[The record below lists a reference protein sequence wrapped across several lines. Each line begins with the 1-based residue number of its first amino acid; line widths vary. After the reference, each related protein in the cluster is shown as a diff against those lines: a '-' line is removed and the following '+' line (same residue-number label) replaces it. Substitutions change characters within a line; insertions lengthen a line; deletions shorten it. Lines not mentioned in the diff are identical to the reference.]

1 MGEDRKPNYFVILLL
16 ISCALLYAMVNAPNS
31 TLGEMGKVVCIYG
44 LVFIVLAGF
53 SILTR

>member
-31 TLGEMGKVVCIYG
+31 ALGGMGKVVCIYG
-44 LVFIVLAGF
+44 LVFMVLAGF